1 MQYGRLYPYDY
12 PVFMENLFLTGYL
25 SLYLLEILVL
35 VYLITN
41 IQALLM
47 FTLLL
52 PMLCLF
58 LLLFVFNKHYG
69 KKDFQQTLLKQY
81 EQYKIEN
88 PKLRLIRFWAF
99 VLGPFVLIFLSV
111 VVS

>member
-1 MQYGRLYPYDY
+1 MNILNICWCTLYNVWMQYGRLYPYDY
-12 PVFMENLFLTGYL
+12 PVFMANLFLTGYL

-41 IQALLM
+41 NQALLM

-58 LLLFVFNKHYG
+58 LLLFVFYKHYG
-69 KKDFQQTLLKQY
+69 KKTS
-81 EQYKIEN
+81 N
-88 PKLRLIRFWAF
+88 RHC
-99 VLGPFVLIFLSV
+99 
-111 VVS
+111 